1 MTAPF
6 SWPSGISLKDAA
18 EEAGFRDVRLL
29 TPTMPMVLE
38 GGLEQAIR
46 SFSATPV
53 SSGVGA
59 LSLDLQNAF
68 FARVRREMAPL
79 VSDGKVIGEMTSN
92 LIIANC

>member
-53 SSGVGA
+53 SPGVAA

-68 FARVRREMAPL
+68 FAQVRREMAPL

-92 LIIANC
+92 LIIGNR